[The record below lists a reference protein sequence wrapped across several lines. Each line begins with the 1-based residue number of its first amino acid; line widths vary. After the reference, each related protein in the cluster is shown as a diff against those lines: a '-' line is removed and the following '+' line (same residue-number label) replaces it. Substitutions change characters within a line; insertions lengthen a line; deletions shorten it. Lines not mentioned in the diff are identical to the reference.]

1 MNSTS
6 LNEDAGNSRPIDE
19 LLHFFRQ
26 QGELK
31 DCPPE
36 TELFQRGEAIRDVCL
51 IERGLVKFTRIGKQ
65 GREMMVALR
74 LPGNLL
80 GAAAVISRRAPQVTG
95 ETLTECR
102 LYSLPVTAFL
112 QLVHTDIEFS
122 RCVLQVISRQFY
134 KQTAQLARLGTVSA
148 RSRLAHLLLQSVP
161 DSAYQQEGEIRLQLL
176 PMDNA
181 DLAKMMAVTPEYFS
195 SKLRELEKMNII
207 RRGKGWIY
215 VRDLAMLIRE
225 AE

>member
-6 LNEDAGNSRPIDE
+6 LNEDADNGGSIDE

-36 TELFQRGEAIRDVCL
+36 TELFQRGQAIRDVCL

-74 LPGNLL
+74 SPGNLL

-112 QLVHTDIEFS
+112 HLVHTDIEFS
-122 RCVLQVISRQFY
+122 RCVLQAISRQFY

-161 DSAYQQEGEIRLQLL
+161 ESGYKSEKEIRL
-176 PMDNA
+176 
-181 DLAKMMAVTPEYFS
+181 DLQMSKANRARVLAMSPEHLSRMFT
-195 SKLRELEKMNII
+195 ELEEMGII
-207 RRGKGWIY
+207 RRGSKGLIY
-215 VRDLAMLIRE
+215 VRNLALLSQE